1 MREKFEL
8 LYGNTNKVLKI
19 NAEAGEVYIVES
31 GAMVSM
37 SDVFEMKAK
46 TGSIGK
52 TLGRMFSGESMFI
65 QKFTAK
71 RDGELLLSPKYLGD
85 IEVVNLDGSKRYR
98 LGKSSFLAST
108 SRIDI
113 NTKSGGI
120 NGMLSGEGLIQMEA
134 SGIGQLFISAYG
146 AIHKKEIAPMERYI
160 VDSNHLVLW
169 DSNLKY
175 STQLASGIFGS
186 IAGGEGLICNFIG
199 PGTVWIQTRN
209 PANMLIQP
217 KQNR

>member
-98 LGKSSFLAST
+98 LGRSSFLAST
-108 SRIDI
+108 SGIDI

-186 IAGGEGLICNFIG
+186 IAGGEGLICNFTG

>member
-1 MREKFEL
+1 MSDKFEL
-8 LYGNTNKVLKI
+8 MYGNTNKVLKI
-19 NAEAGEVYIVES
+19 NAEAGETYVVEA

-46 TGSIGK
+46 TGGLSK

-71 RDGELLLSPKYLGD
+71 RNGELLLAPKYLGD
-85 IEVVNLDGSKRYR
+85 IEIVKMDGSKKYR

-108 SRIDI
+108 SEIDI
-113 NTKSGGI
+113 STKSGGI
-120 NGMLSGEGLIQMEA
+120 SGMFSGEGLIQMEA
-134 SGIGQLFISAYG
+134 SGKGELFISSYG
-146 AIHKKEIAPMERYI
+146 AIHKKEIAAMETYI

-169 DSNLKY
+169 DSNTKY
-175 STQLASGIFGS
+175 NIELASGLFGS
-186 IAGGEGLICNFIG
+186 MVGGEGFVCKFTG

-209 PANMLIQP
+209 PANMVVQA
-217 KQNR
+217 K

>member
-85 IEVVNLDGSKRYR
+85 IEVVNFDGSKRYR

-108 SRIDI
+108 SGIDI

-186 IAGGEGLICNFIG
+186 IAGGEGLICNFTG